1 MDVTPL
7 VPADRPLI
15 RAYGDGGFT
24 IQGTRWEGPILL
36 LPDRALSWSVSSI
49 DDLTIDS
56 LKPVLDSSPV
66 PEFLLI
72 GGGVSMV
79 QISPHLRA
87 ELRAAGL
94 VVDTMDTGAACRT
107 WNVVLGEGRNAAAVL
122 IPVE

>member
-1 MDVTPL
+1 MDVTPM

-36 LPDRALSWSVSSI
+36 LPDKALPWSVTSM
-49 DDLTIDS
+49 DAFD
-56 LKPVLDSSPV
+56 LDSVQPILDYEPL

-72 GGGVSMV
+72 GCGSAMV
-79 QISPHLRA
+79 QIAPKLRA
-87 ELRAAGL
+87 DIRARGL
-94 VVDTMDTGAACRT
+94 VVDVMDTGAACRT

-122 IPVE
+122 IPV